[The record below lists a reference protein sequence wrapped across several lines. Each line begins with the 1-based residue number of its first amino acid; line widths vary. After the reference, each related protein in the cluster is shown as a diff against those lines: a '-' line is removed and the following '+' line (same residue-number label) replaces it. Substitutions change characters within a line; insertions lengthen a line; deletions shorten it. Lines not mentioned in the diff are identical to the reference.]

1 MNRSVYIGC
10 PHTKTKL
17 NYSFHVSIEKKYL
30 LLGGSIPSG
39 DHKIKKTS
47 ALHVPLSHASY
58 TSKSCIFN
66 IYMEIHIIVLE
77 MTLIKVFVYFQY
89 ADHVKSK
96 IIKNKQLLQYL

>member
-1 MNRSVYIGC
+1 MFQL
-10 PHTKTKL
+10 K
-17 NYSFHVSIEKKYL
+17 KKYL

-47 ALHVPLSHASY
+47 ALHVPLSHASN

-96 IIKNKQLLQYL
+96 IIKNKQLLQFL